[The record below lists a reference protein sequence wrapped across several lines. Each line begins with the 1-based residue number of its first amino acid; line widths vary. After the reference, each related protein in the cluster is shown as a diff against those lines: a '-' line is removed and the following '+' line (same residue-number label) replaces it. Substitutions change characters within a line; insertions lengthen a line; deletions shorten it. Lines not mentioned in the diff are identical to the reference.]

1 MESFEFGVII
11 PSFTYIHTNMGGATI
26 LKVGGGDNFAIEVSQ
41 KKFLTP
47 HFLASGGDK
56 ILLR

>member
-1 MESFEFGVII
+1 MLYGTCAMCLNLHLFRQGRRHGFES
-11 PSFTYIHTNMGGATI
+11 
-26 LKVGGGDNFAIEVSQ
+26 GGGGNFASGAS
-41 KKFLTP
+41 KKVFWTP

>member
-1 MESFEFGVII
+1 MAREMEKQGQRHGFESRGGGNFA
-11 PSFTYIHTNMGGATI
+11 SGAT
-26 LKVGGGDNFAIEVSQ
+26 K

>member
-1 MESFEFGVII
+1 
-11 PSFTYIHTNMGGATI
+11 MGGAKV
-26 LKVGGGDNFAIEVSQ
+26 LKVGDNFASGAS
-41 KKFLTP
+41 KKKIFLTP